1 MSERRR
7 GGWRLVATVN
17 TAATLASIV
26 VSVAAVADPGLA
38 LPEGQTVTPGVE
50 TYARATAVR
59 SIALAVV
66 LLYAIVRRRFPARV
80 ALLLVTGLLQAGD
93 AVIHLLYASPMAA
106 SAAVLASI
114 AIASA
119 SWVNHS
125 APNHRAQGA

>member
-1 MSERRR
+1 MSERRP

-17 TAATLASIV
+17 VAATLASIV
-26 VSVAAVADPGLA
+26 VSMAAVADPGLA
-38 LPEGQTVTPGVE
+38 LPEGETVTPGVE

-59 SIALAVV
+59 SIALAMV
-66 LLYAIVRRRFPARV
+66 LLYAIVRRRFPALA

-93 AVIHLLYASPMAA
+93 AVIHLLNANPMAA
-106 SAAVLASI
+106 SAAVLAII

-125 APNHRAQGA
+125 ASTQCTQGA